1 MLIELTIQDIVLIE
15 RLTLRLGG
23 GLSALTG
30 ETGAGKSILLDS
42 LGLATGGKADKGLV
56 RQGAERGMVQAV
68 FDAAAHHPVWPLLAE
83 AGVPSDEDLVILRR
97 VQNADGKSRA
107 FINDQ
112 TVPVATLRRVG
123 ASLIEVHGQHE
134 SQGFLDQS
142 VHRSLLDDFA
152 GLGKHGDEVAASYAA
167 LREVRADIEAQE
179 AQQAAAERE
188 ADYLRHVSSE
198 LESLNPQ
205 PGEEAELAERRA
217 HLMAAEKVSEDLS
230 SAITALGDDGLE
242 AKVSAAAARI
252 DRAAERLNAEAGE
265 PLRLATQRLDAA
277 LSEFA
282 EARGALLD
290 AAEAFVRDETELE
303 ETEERLF
310 ALRAAAR
317 KYGRAPDALH
327 AYRDEV
333 DHHLSLL
340 DEGEASFDALRKEES
355 QKALAYL
362 SAAEGLSARRTKA
375 GAKFAKAVM
384 VQLAPLKLDKA
395 KFQVVVEQDKDMLAP
410 HGIDRV
416 AFEVST
422 NPGAPF
428 GPLKVIASGGELSRF
443 VLALKTVLTA
453 KDEKSVIVFDEVDS
467 GVGGAVADAIGER
480 LAKIASD
487 AQTLVVT
494 HSPQVAARSRV
505 HFQVTKSGK
514 TKVRTDVRELS
525 DDERIEEIARMLSG
539 ATITEEARAASRK
552 LLAEGADVRGEA
564 A

>member
-56 RQGAERGMVQAV
+56 RQGAERGVVQAV
-68 FDAAAHHPVWPLLAE
+68 FEASAHHPVWPLLAE
-83 AGVPSDEDLVILRR
+83 AGLPADEDLVILRR
-97 VQNADGKSRA
+97 VQSADGKSRA

-112 TVPVATLRRVG
+112 IVPVATLRRVG
-123 ASLIEVHGQHE
+123 ESLIEVHGQHE

-152 GLGKHGDEVAASYAA
+152 GLAKKRDTVATSYAA
-167 LREVRADIEAQE
+167 LRGVREEIEARE
-179 AQQAAAERE
+179 AEQAAAERE
-188 ADYLRHVSSE
+188 ADYLRHVATE

-230 SAITALGDDGLE
+230 SAIAALGDDGLE
-242 AKVSAAAARI
+242 AKVSGAAARI
-252 DRAAERLNAEAGE
+252 DRAAERLDGDAGE
-265 PLRLATQRLDAA
+265 PLRLATQRLDTA

-290 AAEAFVRDETELE
+290 AAEAFVRDETALE

-310 ALRAAAR
+310 ALRAAGR

-327 AYRDEV
+327 AFRQEV
-333 DHHLSLL
+333 EHQLTLL

-362 SAAEGLSARRTKA
+362 SAAEDLSARRKKA

-384 VQLAPLKLDKA
+384 AELAPLKLDKA
-395 KFQVVVEQDKDMLAP
+395 KFQVVVEQEKDQLSP

-480 LAKIASD
+480 LARIASD

-505 HFQVTKSGK
+505 HFQVAKSGK